1 VKRVACCALLLL
13 AGAAR
18 AQLEPQPSAQ
28 PDDVDAGPPRQPVL
42 TKAPELLATEEPI
55 YPDDAKA
62 AGRQGEVVLRIT
74 IDAEGL
80 VERLDVVQSAGAD
93 PIGASLDWAAM
104 GAAANF
110 AFAPAEFDG
119 KPGRVAVDYKTGFV
133 LETIVETVAPAP
145 DPVTGE
151 APINFEGVVR
161 EAATKVPLE
170 GVVVEVEI
178 RLRPGDPQP
187 EGSPQGFDVRT
198 TQTDED
204 GRFSFRGVPA
214 GAHRVSLSLTGYEAS
229 FVDEEFAADEKT
241 ELVVYLDPRETN
253 AFETVVRKKRARKE
267 VAKVSLSRDEVRRVP
282 GTFGDP
288 LRVIE
293 NLPGLARAPFIGGAL
308 IVRGASP
315 QDTGVYFDGV
325 EIPQLYHFGGLT
337 SVVNAEFLED
347 IAFFPGGFGA
357 RYGRATAGIVDVSSR
372 KLKMKNFR
380 GYAELDLLDSGFF
393 FGGPVQVG
401 ALPTVTFAAAA
412 RRSYIDAL
420 LPIVL
425 DTVIPPGGQAI
436 VATPIYWDYQLKAET
451 SPLPGHDV
459 SVFGFGADDDIK
471 VVAAGL
477 GNTAFDLG
485 LQQGFHRV
493 VGRWDWRVADGVQ
506 HRFQPFVGRTTTG
519 LSAGADDTRV
529 NFGVD
534 VWNWGLRDELSFRL
548 LDGLVLETG
557 IDYLGS
563 TFDVAINAPIPIEIG
578 SFPRLFPRVR
588 GQNQSFGTHGY
599 WNATGL
605 WLETQIAPF
614 EGLLVV
620 PGVRGEFIRV
630 GFLPDTLPDGTKTG
644 AAEVELTSID
654 PRLATRLTVLPGTT
668 LKGAIGTYRQPPQPQ
683 ELTPEGGNPALL
695 QPRSFQVIGG
705 VEQDLLADLSLDLQV
720 YYTHRDLQVQ
730 GTGRTID
737 RGDGE
742 FDPLFYDN
750 GGRGRSYGLEILLR
764 QEITRYVYGWIAYTL
779 SRSELDLR
787 ENRDRFEITE
797 YDQTH
802 ILTIVAQGNLPYGF
816 TMGGRF
822 RLVSGNP
829 TSLPLGSVHDI
840 DTDDY
845 VRVGS
850 SPRSSRLPTFHQL
863 DVRVDRKWVFEAF
876 SVTAYMDLL
885 NVYNQTNAEAW
896 QSDYRSNGLQAIP
909 SLPILPIVG
918 LSGEF

>member
-1 VKRVACCALLLL
+1 MKAALLGALLLV

-18 AQLEPQPSAQ
+18 AQLEPQPSVLEE
-28 PDDVDAGPPRQPVL
+28 PVDAGVVRAPVL
-42 TKAPELLATEEPI
+42 TKAPELLASEEPI
-55 YPDDAKA
+55 YPPAAQA

-74 IDAEGL
+74 IDAEGQ
-80 VERLDVVQSAGAD
+80 VERLDVVTSAGAD
-93 PIGASLDWAAM
+93 PLGVELDWAAM

-110 AFAPAEFDG
+110 VFAPAEFDG
-119 KPGRVAVDYKTGFV
+119 APGRVAVDYKTGFV
-133 LETIVETVAPAP
+133 LQTVVEKIAPPAV
-145 DPVTGE
+145 DPATGE

-161 EAATKVPLE
+161 ESATKVPLE

-178 RLRPGDPQP
+178 QPAPG
-187 EGSPQGFDVRT
+187 ELDVRT
-198 TQTDED
+198 ETTDEE
-204 GRFSFRGVPA
+204 GRFTFRGVPA
-214 GAHRVSLSLTGYEAS
+214 GVHRVVFSLTGYETS
-229 FVDEEFAADEKT
+229 FVDEGFAPDEKT

-253 AFETVVRKKRARKE
+253 AFETVVRRKRARKE

-315 QDTGVYFDGV
+315 ADTGVYFDGV

-372 KLKMKNFR
+372 RLKMKSFR
-380 GYAELDLLDSGFF
+380 GYAEVDLLDSGFF

-425 DTVIPPGGQAI
+425 DTVIPAGGQAI

-471 VVAAGL
+471 VVATGL
-477 GNTAFDLG
+477 GANTSFDLG
-485 LQQGFHRV
+485 LQQGFHRFV
-493 VGRWDWRVADGVQ
+493 TRWDWRLRDGLT

-519 LSAGADDTRV
+519 LSANADDDTSV

-534 VWNWGLRDELSFRL
+534 VWTWGLRDELAWRVV
-548 LDGLVLETG
+548 DGLVLETG
-557 IDYLGS
+557 IDYVGS
-563 TFDVAINAPIPIEIG
+563 TFDVNINAPIPIEIG
-578 SFPRLFPRVR
+578 SFPRIFPRIR

-605 WLETQIAPF
+605 WLEAQVQPF
-614 EGLLVV
+614 EHLLVV
-620 PGVRGEFIRV
+620 PGVRAELVRV
-630 GFLPDTLPDGTKTG
+630 GYLPDTLPDGTKTG

-654 PRLATRLTVLPGTT
+654 PRLSSRLTLLPGTT
-668 LKGAIGTYRQPPQPQ
+668 LKGAVGTYRQPPQPQ

-695 QPRSFQVIGG
+695 QPRAFQLIGG
-705 VEQDLLADLSLDLQV
+705 VEQDLTSDLNVDVQV

-730 GTGRTID
+730 STGRTID

-750 GGRGRSYGLEILLR
+750 GGRGRAYGLEILLR

-787 ENRDRFEITE
+787 ESRDRFDLTE
-797 YDQTH
+797 FDQTH

-816 TMGGRF
+816 TLGGRF

-829 TSLPLGSVHDI
+829 TSLPLGSIHDI

-845 VRVGS
+845 VRLGS

-876 SVTAYMDLL
+876 SLTAYMDLL
-885 NVYNQTNAEAW
+885 NVYNQTNAESW
-896 QSDYRSNGLQAIP
+896 QSDYRSNELQAIP